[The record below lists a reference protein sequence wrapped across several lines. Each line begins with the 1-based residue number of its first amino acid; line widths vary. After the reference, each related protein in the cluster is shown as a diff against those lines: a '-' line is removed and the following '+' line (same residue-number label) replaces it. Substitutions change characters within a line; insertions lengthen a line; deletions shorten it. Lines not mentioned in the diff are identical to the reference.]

1 MDEGELVP
9 LNMLLR
15 GQCALIEQ
23 LVGQA
28 ELVHRLEELGLRV
41 GIPIEMLQPG
51 SPCIV
56 RVADQKLCFRDADLF
71 SVIVRPGVTSCHKS

>member
-1 MDEGELVP
+1 MDEDELIP

-28 ELVHRLEELGLRV
+28 EHVHRLEELGLRV
-41 GIPIEMLQPG
+41 GTPIEMLQPG
-51 SPCIV
+51 TPCIV

-71 SVIVRPGVTSCHKS
+71 SVIVRPGVSCHKS